1 MQLGAVVTLG
11 VDEDTTHVV
20 AAAKNTDK
28 VHWAAAHNRHI
39 VSPAWLHACGQHL
52 LVPVCNWPAGRGTG
66 IDYLANDNEGQS
78 RRRAGSLTHN
88 RMLKS

>member
-20 AAAKNTDK
+20 AAARKTDK

-39 VSPAWLHACGQHL
+39 VSPAWLHACGQYL
-52 LVPVCNWPAGRGTG
+52 LPPVPSW
-66 IDYLANDNEGQS
+66 LALEG
-78 RRRAGSLTHN
+78 N
-88 RMLKS
+88 RD